1 MSNHN
6 DIRVWLG
13 RRPGVFEAPTERE
26 VWDKAWKAFSGED
39 RPGSGSFEFMMYVGE
54 AGFEVRPTTLG
65 GYILDTKP

>member
-6 DIRVWLG
+6 DIRVWLE

-26 VWDKAWKAFSGED
+26 TWDAAWKAFSGAD
-39 RPGSGSFEFMMYVGE
+39 RPADGSFEFIVSVGE
-54 AGFEVRPTTLG
+54 HGFEVRPTTLG

>member
-6 DIRVWLG
+6 DIRVWLE

-26 VWDKAWKAFSGED
+26 TWEKAWQAFSGLPALRGD
-39 RPGSGSFEFMMYVGE
+39 SLDFMMYVGE

>member
-6 DIRVWLG
+6 DIFTWLG

-26 VWDKAWKAFSGED
+26 VWIKAWQAFSGIPNLNGD
-39 RPGSGSFEFMMYVGE
+39 SLDFMMYVGE

-65 GYILDTKP
+65 GYILDTKL